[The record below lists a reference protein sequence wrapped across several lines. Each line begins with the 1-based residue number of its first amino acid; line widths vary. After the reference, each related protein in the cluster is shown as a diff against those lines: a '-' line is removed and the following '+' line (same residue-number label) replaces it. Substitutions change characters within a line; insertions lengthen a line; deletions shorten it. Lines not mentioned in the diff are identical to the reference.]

1 MTLETLRFEKEY
13 VQVQAH
19 TAQLL
24 ETERDRVHRMEQLLL
39 RIEIENLRL
48 QMGHT
53 SQELIQA
60 KEREANTLFQ
70 LDDATREIGRLQAVT
85 QASHREMENLRRE
98 LTSLNMIASDSQKL
112 QAEKA
117 RLSKEVSSIQSEVEK
132 LRSDGLSAN
141 SVLAEKQAIARQLKV
156 LEVQLEN
163 EKRAHERSLAKQAQQ
178 AEDHATLASKL
189 EKTKRELA
197 EAQQYAK
204 YEMPPGGRIRMSRPS
219 PIQGKRGATNLVAAE
234 DSNQEGTHAQQQG
247 VWNST
252 TTKVPV
258 ERPTGNHL
266 PKLTNRPSSELTIAT
281 PGAVRAKGQPKKSST
296 LPGEKSAFS
305 ITPFLNRTT
314 GLAESSASSDDELNE
329 ARTSDNDVRGGNLA
343 MFAKQRDPTVAKQP
357 NLAKKGPIETDMN
370 VNTKERPKQKVPESP
385 NGTEILLSR
394 PIGQKQTL
402 SKKRKLGLQRDRS
415 LFDEDEDDG
424 AMHETRKLG
433 RKLVGTGSTSLAGK
447 RAAQQYIQKRSLSS
461 KRWQARQ
468 MKDHFTRKATVQ
480 GLKSRAAF
488 KLLQGY
494 APGSWS
500 QVALTRTKPNGRVLG
515 VDIIPSQP
523 PKGVSTIQG
532 NFLDLEVQA
541 YVRDFVRNS
550 RRGRPF
556 AQVVVQEVDN
566 HAPIAESVLEASSA
580 NMSLG
585 ESASG
590 SLHCDPLDGQRTV
603 DIVLSD
609 MSAPWLQTTGFWKR
623 SLSNPYNRMMNT
635 SGLAFRDHA
644 GSMDLC
650 RAALEFSY
658 EVLRVGGHFVC
669 KFYQGTEDK
678 DLEKQ
683 LKVLFQ
689 KVHRLKPESS
699 RSVWKPAK
707 EFSA

>member
-1 MTLETLRFEKEY
+1 MKLEMEDDYQKTLETLRFEKEY

-39 RIEIENLRL
+39 RIENENLRL
-48 QMGHT
+48 QMGHA
-53 SQELIQA
+53 SQEMIQA
-60 KEREANTLFQ
+60 KEREANTRFQ
-70 LDDATREIGRLQAVT
+70 LDDATREISHLQAVT
-85 QASHREMENLRRE
+85 QASHREMESLRRE
-98 LTSLNMIASDSQKL
+98 LTSLNTIASDSQKL

-141 SVLAEKQAIARQLKV
+141 SVLAEKQAIARQLNA

-163 EKRAHERSLAKQAQQ
+163 EKRAHERALAKQAQQ
-178 AEDHATLASKL
+178 AEDNATLASKL
-189 EKTKRELA
+189 EETKRELA

-204 YEMPPGGRIRMSRPS
+204 YEMPPGGRIHMSRPS
-219 PIQGKRGATNLVAAE
+219 PIQGKRGATNFVAAE
-234 DSNQEGTHAQQQG
+234 DRNQEGTPAQQQG

-266 PKLTNRPSSELTIAT
+266 SKLTNRPSSELTIAT
-281 PGAVRAKGQPKKSST
+281 PGAVRAKGLPKKSST

-314 GLAESSASSDDELNE
+314 GLAESSASSDDELTE
-329 ARTSDNDVRGGNLA
+329 TRTSDNDVRGGNLA
-343 MFAKQRDPTVAKQP
+343 MFAQQRDPTVAKQP
-357 NLAKKGPIETDMN
+357 KLAKRGPIETDMN
-370 VNTKERPKQKVPESP
+370 VNTKERQKQKVPESP
-385 NGTEILLSR
+385 DGTEIPLSR
-394 PIGQKQTL
+394 PVGQKQTL

-433 RKLVGTGSTSLAGK
+433 RKL
-447 RAAQQYIQKRSLSS
+447 
-461 KRWQARQ
+461 
-468 MKDHFTRKATVQ
+468 
-480 GLKSRAAF
+480 
-488 KLLQGY
+488 
-494 APGSWS
+494 
-500 QVALTRTKPNGRVLG
+500 VALTRTKPNGRVLG

-541 YVRDFVRNS
+541 YVRDFVRNP

-556 AQVVVQEVDN
+556 VQGVVQEVDN

-580 NMSLG
+580 NTSLG
-585 ESASG
+585 ASASG
-590 SLHCDPLDGQRTV
+590 SPHCDPLDGQRTV
-603 DIVLSD
+603 DVVLSD

-699 RSVWKPAK
+699 RSESKEAFFIGLDRKPHAK
-707 EFSA
+707 KQEVLTIP

>member
-13 VQVQAH
+13 AQVQAH

-39 RIEIENLRL
+39 RIENENLRL

-53 SQELIQA
+53 SQKLIQA
-60 KEREANTLFQ
+60 KETEANTRFQ

-85 QASHREMENLRRE
+85 QASHREMEDLRRE
-98 LTSLNMIASDSQKL
+98 LTSLNTIASDSQKL
-112 QAEKA
+112 QAEKT

-132 LRSDGLSAN
+132 LRSDGFSAN
-141 SVLAEKQAIARQLKV
+141 SVLAEKQAIARQLKA

-163 EKRAHERSLAKQAQQ
+163 EKRAHERALAKQAQQ
-178 AEDHATLASKL
+178 AEDNATLASKL
-189 EKTKRELA
+189 EEAKRQLA
-197 EAQQYAK
+197 QAQQRAR
-204 YEMPPGGRIRMSRPS
+204 YEMPPGGYAHTSRPS
-219 PIQGKRGATNLVAAE
+219 PIQGKSGATNLVAAE
-234 DSNQEGTHAQQQG
+234 DRNQEGTPAQQQG
-247 VWNST
+247 VWNNT
-252 TTKVPV
+252 IIKVPV

-314 GLAESSASSDDELNE
+314 GLAEASASSDDELNE
-329 ARTSDNDVRGGNLA
+329 TKTSDNDVRGSNLA
-343 MFAKQRDPTVAKQP
+343 MFAKQRKPTVAKQP
-357 NLAKKGPIETDMN
+357 KIAKNSPVEADMD
-370 VNTKERPKQKVPESP
+370 VNTKERQKQKVPESP
-385 NGTEILLSR
+385 DETEIPLSR
-394 PIGQKQTL
+394 LVGQKQTL
-402 SKKRKLGLQRDRS
+402 SKKRRLGLQRDRN
-415 LFDEDEDDG
+415 LLDEDEDDG
-424 AMHETRKLG
+424 AITETRKLG
-433 RKLVGTGSTSLAGK
+433 RKLVGTGNTSLVGK
-447 RAAQQYIQKRSLSS
+447 RAVQQYLSKRSSSS

-468 MKDHFTRKATVQ
+468 LKDHFTREATVQ

-500 QVALTRTKPNGRVLG
+500 QVALTRTKPDGRVLG

-541 YVRDFVRNS
+541 YVRDFVRNP

-556 AQVVVQEVDN
+556 IQGVVQEADN
-566 HAPIAESVLEASSA
+566 HAPIAESVLEASSG
-580 NMSLG
+580 NTSLG
-585 ESASG
+585 KGECG
-590 SLHCDPLDGQRTV
+590 SPHPDRLDAQRTV
-603 DIVLSD
+603 DVVLSD

-635 SGLAFRDHA
+635 SGLSFRDHA

-678 DLEKQ
+678 DLENQ

-699 RSVWKPAK
+699 RSVWKQP
-707 EFSA
+707 